1 MKLTDRLAAAVS
13 LIPQGAVIADIGTDH
28 AYIPVSV
35 CESGHCPS
43 AIAADIVP

>member
-28 AYIPVSV
+28 AYMHELGGRQRP
-35 CESGHCPS
+35 HQRL
-43 AIAADIVP
+43 